1 MCQMS
6 LHTEFQLPIVLCIPN
21 LYTPPP
27 PPPTEHKYLL
37 GMSQNQS
44 SVTTFLNFL

>member
-27 PPPTEHKYLL
+27 PTEHKYLL